1 MSGVANGQ
9 PRSNVVD
16 THTHWYPRV
25 LMEAYVKSDAYP
37 SCRRERDSYAVELLP
52 GQWVSLPLHFVELD
66 LQLEMMHAAGVD
78 VAVSSS
84 ASFGDVDALP
94 LAEAVEIAVAVNEA
108 RADAISRHSG
118 FVGLATVPWQDPTA
132 AAEVVSDAITRCGLK
147 GVLLHSNI
155 AGRPV
160 DERTLRPVY
169 ETIAALGVPL
179 FLHPGRTMLEP
190 FARDLGL
197 EVMVA
202 YMFDSSLAALRL
214 ALSGILDGLS
224 LDVVHPHCG
233 ATLPYLAGRID
244 GSHAKPW
251 CLGRVHDPLPSEVLK
266 GFYTDTMCQ
275 SAETLAYAHRF
286 YGTEHLLY
294 GSDCPY
300 FSQSES
306 LALVRS
312 VLPEPAHEDVLWKN
326 ADRLLGLALTPSSS
340 STARTVRER

>member
-1 MSGVANGQ
+1 MSAEGAGWA
-9 PRSNVVD
+9 RYKVVD

-25 LMEAYVKSDAYP
+25 LMEAYVKSDAFP
-37 SCRRERDSYAVELLP
+37 SCRRKADSYAVELLP
-52 GQWVSLPLHFVELD
+52 GHWVSLPEHFVEVD

-78 VAVSSS
+78 VVVSSS
-84 ASFGDVDALP
+84 GSFGDVDALP
-94 LAEAVEIAVAVNEA
+94 AAEAVEVAVAVNEA
-108 RADAISRHSG
+108 RADAASRHPG
-118 FVGLATVPWQDPTA
+118 FVGLATIPWQEPAA
-132 AAEVVSDAITRCGLK
+132 AAEVARDAITRCGLK
-147 GVLLHSNI
+147 GALIHTNI
-155 AGRPV
+155 AGHHV
-160 DERTLRPVY
+160 DDPALRPVY
-169 ETIAALGVPL
+169 ATIAELGVPL
-179 FLHPGRTMLEP
+179 FLHPGRTLLEP
-190 FARDLGL
+190 FSRDLGL

-214 ALSGILDGLS
+214 ALSGVLDGLS
-224 LDVVHPHCG
+224 IDVVHPHCG

-275 SAETLAYAHRF
+275 SADTLAYAHRF

-306 LALVRS
+306 LALVLAT
-312 VLPEPAHEDVLWKN
+312 LPEPAHEAVLSKN
-326 ADRLLGLALTPSSS
+326 AARLLRLDVSSS
-340 STARTVRER
+340 

>member
-1 MSGVANGQ
+1 MSAEGAVPA
-9 PRSNVVD
+9 PVKVVD

-25 LMEAYVKSDAYP
+25 LMDAYVESDTFP
-37 SCRRERDSYAVELLP
+37 SCRREGDSYAVELLP
-52 GQWVSLPLHFVELD
+52 GHWVSLPVHFVEVD
-66 LQLEMMHAAGVD
+66 LQAEMMRGAGVD

-84 ASFGDVDALP
+84 GSFGDVDALP
-94 LAEAVEIAVAVNEA
+94 VGQAVEVATAVNEA
-108 RADAISRHSG
+108 RADAGARHEW
-118 FVGLATVPWQDPTA
+118 FVGLATIPWQAPKA
-132 AAEVVSDAITRCGLK
+132 AADVARDAVVRCGLR

-155 AGRPV
+155 AGHHV
-160 DERTLRPVY
+160 DDPALRPVY
-169 ETIAALGVPL
+169 ETIADLGVPL
-179 FLHPGRTMLEP
+179 FLHPGRTLLEP
-190 FARDLGL
+190 VARDLGL

-214 ALSGILDGLS
+214 ALSGVLDGLS
-224 LDVVHPHCG
+224 IDVVHPHCG

-251 CLGRVHDPLPSEVLK
+251 CLGRVHDPLPSEVLR

-300 FSQSES
+300 FSQTES
-306 LALVRS
+306 LSLVRTTLPESAHES
-312 VLPEPAHEDVLWKN
+312 VLGTN
-326 ADRLLGLALTPSSS
+326 AARLLRLDLSSS
-340 STARTVRER
+340 SHSSVRTARSR